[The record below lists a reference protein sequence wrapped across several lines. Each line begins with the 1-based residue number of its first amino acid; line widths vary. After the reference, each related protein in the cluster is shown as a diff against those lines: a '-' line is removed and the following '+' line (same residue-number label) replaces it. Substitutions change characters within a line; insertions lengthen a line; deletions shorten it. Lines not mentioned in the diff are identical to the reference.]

1 MNSTTGNVKK
11 DNVTTDNR
19 KVALVTGAGQRLGAA
34 MIRGL
39 QQSGFNV
46 VVHYRNS
53 KVAAETL
60 CQALNALRANSAK
73 SVQADLNDP
82 QQLINLAKQSI
93 AAFGRLDV
101 LVNSASSFYATPLG
115 QVTEADW
122 HDLIGSNAKAPFFL
136 SQALA
141 SELARN
147 NGCIINMVDIHA
159 DKPLQLHP
167 IYCMAKA
174 ALAMMTKSLAKEL
187 APTIRV
193 NGIAPGAI
201 LWPEPAQNE
210 SSGLSETD
218 KASVL
223 SQIPLGRLGDTD
235 DITQTLL
242 FLVHAPYVN
251 GQIIAVDG
259 GRSLGAASKA

>member
-1 MNSTTGNVKK
+1 MNH
-11 DNVTTDNR
+11 DNQR
-19 KVALVTGAGQRLGAA
+19 KVALVTGASVRLGAA
-34 MIRGL
+34 MIRALHGT
-39 QQSGFNV
+39 GFNV
-46 VVHYRNS
+46 VVHYRHS
-53 KVAAETL
+53 KASADAL
-60 CQALNALRANSAK
+60 CQALNQVRPDSA
-73 SVQADLNDP
+73 VAIQADLTNP
-82 QQLINLAKQSI
+82 RQLQQLAKQSL
-93 AAFGRLDV
+93 AAFQRMDV
-101 LVNSASSFYATPLG
+101 LVNSASSFYPTTVG
-115 QVTEADW
+115 QVTESDW
-122 HDLIGSNAKAPFFL
+122 DDLMGSNAKAPFFL

-141 SELARN
+141 PELAKN

-159 DKPLQLHP
+159 EKPLQLHP
-167 IYCMAKA
+167 VYCMAKA

-201 LWPEPAQNE
+201 LWPEA
-210 SSGLSETD
+210 SSSKTSNLSEQD
-218 KASVL
+218 KAAVL
-223 SQIPLGRLGDTD
+223 AQIPLARLGDTD